1 MQQDA
6 SIFYLEHAMMFFS
19 KKKKSGWLMA
29 KFYNASD
36 KFTLSWM

>member
-19 KKKKSGWLMA
+19 KKKSGWLMA